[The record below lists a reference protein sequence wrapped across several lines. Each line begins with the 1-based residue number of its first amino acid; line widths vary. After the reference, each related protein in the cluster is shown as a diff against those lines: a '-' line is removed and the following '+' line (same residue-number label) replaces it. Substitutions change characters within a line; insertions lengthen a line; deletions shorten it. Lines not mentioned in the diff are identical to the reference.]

1 MLKKNDQLTAEI
13 VEESKQRVQA
23 QMRALQ
29 HQINPHFLNNI
40 LQSLKALAV
49 CGDTEAI
56 SKVATLLG
64 KLLTYSVYD
73 PYDMVPL
80 AREFEYTGTYIALQN
95 IRFQNKIL
103 YTVDL
108 PEAAEQFLVPKLIIQ
123 PLVENAI
130 EHGFIS
136 SEGGRIILS
145 ADLDEKEMYIAVTN
159 TGRVIEAEQ
168 VERLNCMLHE
178 KKADAQGTS
187 IGMLNVLA
195 RLKSCFGSGA
205 DLRVMSRDGMN
216 TSIVLTLPYGKE
228 G

>member
-1 MLKKNDQLTAEI
+1 M
-13 VEESKQRVQA
+13 
-23 QMRALQ
+23 
-29 HQINPHFLNNI
+29 
-40 LQSLKALAV
+40 
-49 CGDTEAI
+49 
-56 SKVATLLG
+56 
-64 KLLTYSVYD
+64 
-73 PYDMVPL
+73 
-80 AREFEYTGTYIALQN
+80 QN

-178 KKADAQGTS
+178 KKADAQAQA
-187 IGMLNVLA
+187 LV
-195 RLKSCFGSGA
+195 C
-205 DLRVMSRDGMN
+205 
-216 TSIVLTLPYGKE
+216 
-228 G
+228 

>member
-1 MLKKNDQLTAEI
+1 M
-13 VEESKQRVQA
+13 
-23 QMRALQ
+23 
-29 HQINPHFLNNI
+29 
-40 LQSLKALAV
+40 
-49 CGDTEAI
+49 
-56 SKVATLLG
+56 
-64 KLLTYSVYD
+64 
-73 PYDMVPL
+73 
-80 AREFEYTGTYIALQN
+80 QN

-168 VERLNCMLHE
+168 VERLNWCSMRKRRMHR
-178 KKADAQGTS
+178 AQA
-187 IGMLNVLA
+187 LV
-195 RLKSCFGSGA
+195 C
-205 DLRVMSRDGMN
+205 
-216 TSIVLTLPYGKE
+216 
-228 G
+228 